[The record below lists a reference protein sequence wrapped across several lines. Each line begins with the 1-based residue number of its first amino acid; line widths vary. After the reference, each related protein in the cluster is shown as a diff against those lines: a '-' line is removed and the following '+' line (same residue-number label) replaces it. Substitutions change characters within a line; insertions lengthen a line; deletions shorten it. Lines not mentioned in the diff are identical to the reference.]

1 MSIPRLTQLA
11 EKWNLE
17 SVESRELVYAL
28 AGDLDES
35 LSAIL
40 VELKKLNLQ
49 AVALGGDEIDDEDV
63 VEEQT

>member
-11 EKWNLE
+11 EKWDLE
-17 SVESRELVYAL
+17 NVESRELVYAL

-63 VEEQT
+63 VEE

>member
-1 MSIPRLTQLA
+1 MSIPRITQI
-11 EKWNLE
+11 LE
-17 SVESRELVYAL
+17 DKSLEDVELKEFVFAM

-63 VEEQT
+63 AEE

>member
-1 MSIPRLTQLA
+1 MSIPRITQILE
-11 EKWNLE
+11 EKSLE
-17 SVESRELVYAL
+17 DVEFKELVYAW

-49 AVALGGDEIDDEDV
+49 AVSFGGDEIDDEDV
-63 VEEQT
+63 AEE

>member
-1 MSIPRLTQLA
+1 MSIPRITYLLEEKSLEDVEFKQLVSA
-11 EKWNLE
+11 W
-17 SVESRELVYAL
+17 

-63 VEEQT
+63 VEE

>member
-1 MSIPRLTQLA
+1 MEDRS
-11 EKWNLE
+11 LE
-17 SVESRELVYAL
+17 DVEFKKLVYAW

-49 AVALGGDEIDDEDV
+49 AVSLGADEIDDEDV
-63 VEEQT
+63 AEE

>member
-11 EKWNLE
+11 EKWDLE
-17 SVESRELVYAL
+17 NVESRELVYAL

-40 VELKKLNLQ
+40 VQLKKLNLQ
-49 AVALGGDEIDDEDV
+49 AVALGGDEIDDADV
-63 VEEQT
+63 IEE

>member
-11 EKWNLE
+11 EKWDREN
-17 SVESRELVYAL
+17 VESKELVYAL

-40 VELKKLNLQ
+40 VQLKKLNLQ
-49 AVALGGDEIDDEDV
+49 AVAFGGDEIDDDDI
-63 VEEQT
+63 VEE

>member
-1 MSIPRLTQLA
+1 MSIPRITQILE
-11 EKWNLE
+11 EKSLE
-17 SVESRELVYAL
+17 DVELKEFVYAW

-49 AVALGGDEIDDEDV
+49 AVSLGADEIDDEDV
-63 VEEQT
+63 AEE